1 MLVFF
6 FPFFEN
12 LGSYVYDSMHA
23 RVYGFVF
30 ERHQRTM
37 FFVEKLYGMRARALA
52 SKHAQRSLCMLA
64 GARGASRDGSCS
76 RRQRRKVDKCRV
88 ADKKKTNRQTNTHY
102 SFIGIDNS
110 QFSTN
115 GTVISHFVP
124 LPMRRFSTWQLRS
137 NAVHIYHNILLLQTR
152 TTPPW
157 RGWGSRCWEIHLLPI

>member
-76 RRQRRKVDKCRV
+76 PRSCSRRQRRKVDKCRV
-88 ADKKKTNRQTNTHY
+88 ADKKRTNQQTNTHY
-102 SFIGIDNS
+102 SFIGIDIISVACNLR
-110 QFSTN
+110 TCAVCRLHGAKYAVCRLH
-115 GTVISHFVP
+115 GTQSADCMVTV
-124 LPMRRFSTWQLRS
+124 
-137 NAVHIYHNILLLQTR
+137 QTKDPSK
-152 TTPPW
+152 TCD
-157 RGWGSRCWEIHLLPI
+157 SF